1 MTMTTKEMQELV
13 EKGGFLC
20 LNKRMVSELGLETSY
35 FLTILMG
42 WHCYYNKK
50 GTLDKEEGFYCTGTK
65 RQEMSQFSRR
75 KQERCI
81 AELKGRGLLITAL
94 KGVPAKTYFY
104 LQWDA
109 IIALIDPSSLKL
121 SDTDEEQQD
130 KNASLR
136 ETSKLDRLAET
147 RKPVCAK
154 RANFIYNKNIVLN
167 NCPHNKNNE
176 EQPKVFTRSLPN
188 LPPDEPVKTKK
199 EEQIDQCLPI
209 AEKLKQVVTSKSR
222 IKIKPSQVYSWA
234 SQIRLL
240 WVSDR
245 INIARIER
253 AVNWYMENYEDE
265 YTPVIESGNSLRDKF
280 IRLEAAMERSKKS
293 SRKQEPSKPA
303 PYTLPLNKCDDK
315 EYEERMMVFFESPV
329 R

>member
-1 MTMTTKEMQELV
+1 MTKKELQKLI

-20 LNKRMVSELGLETSY
+20 LNKRLINKLGLETAY
-35 FLTILMG
+35 FLTNLME
-42 WHCYYNKK
+42 WHCYYSEKEW
-50 GTLDKEEGFYCTGTK
+50 LDSSEGFYYTSAK
-65 RQEMSQFSRR
+65 IQETIQFSRW
-75 KQERCI
+75 KQEQCI
-81 AELKGRGLLITAL
+81 AELKGRGLLITIV
-94 KGVPAKTYFY
+94 KGLPAKTFYY
-104 LQWDA
+104 LQWKE
-109 IIALIDPSSLKL
+109 IIALIDPP
-121 SDTDEEQQD
+121 TMEGVGE
-130 KNASLR
+130 NVSLR
-136 ETSKLDRLAET
+136 ETGKLDSLQENSA
-147 RKPVCAK
+147 PVCEK
-154 RANFIYNKNIVLN
+154 LTNIIYNKNKVLN

-176 EQPKVFTRSLPN
+176 EQPKRSTRTLPN

-280 IRLEAAMERSKKS
+280 IRLEAAMERSKKAI
-293 SRKQEPSKPA
+293 RKQAPSKPA
-303 PYTLPLNKCDDK
+303 PYTLPLNECDEQ
-315 EYEERMMVFFESPV
+315 EYHDRMMEFFASPV